1 MSDLKRIMIVEDSTT
16 QALHLKAILESM
28 GYEVKIA
35 SNGRVALDMLN
46 EDFCR
51 VVITDWMMPEMD
63 GIGFCRSLRSRD
75 LPGYVYVFILTARDN
90 LDDLV
95 EGLEAGAD
103 DYLTKPVNPVELAAR
118 LKTAK
123 RILDLE
129 SSLKQQKEEIARM
142 AITDQ
147 LTGLYNR
154 RYFNEQLPLM
164 IRAAVRFEQPL
175 SLIMTDIDHFKSVN
189 DTYGHQAGDA
199 VLQKFAEI
207 IRSSL
212 RAGVDWAA
220 RFGGEEFAVVM
231 TNTAL
236 KSTEV
241 AAERLRLLVAHSL
254 ISIPSGDKLRITA
267 SFGVASIKPNSAD
280 ELTMEKLVAAADEA
294 LYRAKRRGRNRVVTA
309 VL

>member
-1 MSDLKRIMIVEDSTT
+1 MNDLKRVMVVEDSAT
-16 QALHLKAILESM
+16 QALHLKAILESL
-28 GYEVKIA
+28 GYDVKVA
-35 SNGRVALDMLN
+35 SNGRVALDMLH

-51 VVITDWMMPEMD
+51 IVITDWIMPEMD
-63 GIGFCRSLRSRD
+63 GIEFCKSLRSLD
-75 LPGYVYVFILTARDN
+75 LPGYVYVLILTARDN

-103 DYLTKPVNPVELAAR
+103 DYLTKPVNPAELAAR

-123 RILDLE
+123 RILELE
-129 SSLKQQKEEIARM
+129 SSLRQRNEEIARM
-142 AITDQ
+142 AVTDQ

-154 RYFNEQLPLM
+154 RYFNEQLPLV
-164 IRAAVRFEQPL
+164 IKAAVRFQQPL
-175 SLIMTDIDHFKSVN
+175 SLIMMDIDHFKSVN

-199 VLQKFAEI
+199 VLQKFAEMV
-207 IRSSL
+207 RSSL

-236 KSTEV
+236 KGAEV

-254 ISIPSGDKLRITA
+254 IPIPSGDKLRITA
-267 SFGVASIKPNSAD
+267 SFGVASVTPGSPD
-280 ELTMEKLVAAADEA
+280 EPTMEKLVAAADEA
-294 LYRAKRRGRNRVVTA
+294 LYRAKRRGRNRVVA
-309 VL
+309 VVL